1 MKTVIKL
8 VVVLLSTTVFAQGK
22 LEKETGKFDELKV
35 FDGISV
41 NLVKSDQNKV
51 VVSGEDSDKVAVV
64 NNNGRLKIRMEIDK
78 IFSGYRTF
86 ATVYYNGRLTLLD
99 VNENAS
105 IKGDDVIEE
114 VSLELRAQEGGE
126 IDVKTDVQR
135 LIVKSVTGGK
145 IEAIGDA
152 INQTITVNTGGNYE
166 GDRLVT
172 EQTSVTVNAGG
183 TAYINASEYVKASV
197 KAGGTIRIYGNPKV
211 IDKKRFLGG
220 KIIEQ

>member
-51 VVSGEDSDKVAVV
+51 VISGEDSDKVAIV

-78 IFSGYRTF
+78 IFSGYKTF

-99 VNENAS
+99 VNENAL
-105 IKGDDVIEE
+105 IKGDDIIEE

-126 IDVKTDVQR
+126 IEVKTDVQR
-135 LIVKSVTGGK
+135 LIIKSVTGGK

-220 KIIEQ
+220 RIIEQ